1 MDRLRFSGLLIS
13 ITDDFIGVIHLR
25 RCSANL
31 SKVDM
36 KTEPQQFIGELGAF
50 SKEPKT
56 KETNRVSNSLLHS
69 LKPLEKSLDS
79 PRSEGSYATRWKS
92 GRVGRQDLVD

>member
-1 MDRLRFSGLLIS
+1 MLIS

-36 KTEPQQFIGELGAF
+36 KTQPQQFIGELGAF
-50 SKEPKT
+50 SREAKT
-56 KETNRVSNSLLHS
+56 KETNSKHTGVSNSLLHS
-69 LKPLEKSLDS
+69 LKPLGKSLDS